1 MIAQITDN
9 HYIYLGQV
17 TQGSE
22 ESLVKWFSVRSP
34 DAFYRRNDLWDGW
47 YRKYNT
53 AKQRLALPFL
63 GELKRCCL
71 ANRIPLE
78 IVDQRPAPKY
88 PAPQPEQITSSIV
101 PGVTLDDYQV
111 RGLQAC
117 CLEEF
122 GILQGT
128 TGSGKTELMCGL
140 VAMFRCP
147 TVIITEQIVVLEQIV
162 KRLEMR
168 QVVHNNDIGLFCYGN
183 MPDGNLVIVGSI
195 QSLSSPK
202 KPKPTDI
209 RATTKEAVAKC
220 LKWAENRTLTIDK
233 ELVLYRVFPKVLAD
247 ALYEVPEGC
256 NKLRG
261 KYLDLLIQYVKRV
274 KYAQIMKWYKSR
286 ITKAK
291 QIQDMVSKSDLLLI
305 DECDLAVTP
314 QYALL
319 FRNYF
324 HGRRKYGFSAT
335 PFEKNKPVENL
346 VLRENLGI
354 KIYEAP
360 RSEVQAAGRIIPIK
374 FHMMVVGPEDRQ
386 DSRTFDIAM
395 REVMIDNKEFHQ
407 LVATIVSSFPK
418 DGTLI
423 LVDTSPIEELGVA
436 LEELIP
442 GSKFIF
448 GGTPKKVRREFID
461 KFERR
466 EMTCLIGSKILK
478 RGLDLSGGV
487 ENLIIIGGGAM
498 WSDFDQKIGRAV
510 RLNSRGWA
518 RVFSF
523 FFLNNKYL
531 YRHSKENLKAVLNM
545 EYETHIHFNG
555 IDFDGR
561 KFVRSNFRLPKQI

>member
-9 HYIYLGQV
+9 HFINLGQV

-22 ESLVKWFSVRSP
+22 EALVKWFSVRSP

-53 AKQRLALPFL
+53 VKQRLALPFL
-63 GELKRCCL
+63 GELKKCCK
-71 ANRIPLE
+71 AHNIPLE
-78 IVDQRPAPKY
+78 IVDSRPPSKY
-88 PAPQPEQITSSIV
+88 LAPQSAQITKTLLT
-101 PGVTLDDYQV
+101 GVTLDDYQV
-111 RGLQAC
+111 RGLQTC
-117 CLEEF
+117 CTEEI

-209 RATTKEAVAKC
+209 RTTTKEATTKC
-220 LKWAENRTLTIDK
+220 QKWAFNKTLTGDK
-233 ELVLYRVFPKVLAD
+233 DLVLYRIFPKVLAD
-247 ALYEVPEGC
+247 ALYEVPDGC
-256 NKLRG
+256 FKLRG

-274 KYAQIMKWYKSR
+274 KYSALLKWYKSR

-291 QIQDMVSKSDLLLI
+291 QIQEMVSKSDMLLV

-314 QYALL
+314 QYAQL

-346 VLRENLGI
+346 VLRENMGI
-354 KIYEAP
+354 KIFEAP
-360 RSEVQAAGRIIPIK
+360 RTEVQAAGRIIPIK
-374 FHMMVVGPEDRQ
+374 FHMIVVGPEDRH

-407 LVATIVSSFPK
+407 LVSQIVSSFPK

-436 LEELIP
+436 LEEAIP

-448 GGTPKKVRREFID
+448 GGTPKKIRREVIGA
-461 KFERR
+461 FERR

-478 RGLDLSGGV
+478 RGLDLKGGV
-487 ENLIIIGGGAM
+487 ENLIIVGGGAM
-498 WSDFDQKIGRAV
+498 WTDFDQKVGRAV
-510 RLNSRGWA
+510 RKNIRGWA

-523 FFLNNKYL
+523 FFINNKYL
-531 YRHSKENLKAVLNM
+531 YRHSKESLKALLDM
-545 EYETHIHFNG
+545 GYEAHVHVNG
-555 IDFDGR
+555 IDLDGA
-561 KFVRSNFRLPKQI
+561 KFVRSNFRLPK